1 MEINV
6 KLPLT
11 NLQLELL
18 KLFSNPVSN
27 DELLE
32 IKDLLV
38 QYFANKAMDL
48 ADEVWEKNSWNEKDE
63 KKFLKDHL
71 RTPYKRL

>member
-1 MEINV
+1 MQTNV
-6 KLPLT
+6 QLPLT

-18 KLFSNPVSN
+18 KLFSSPVSN

-48 ADEVWEKNSWNEKDE
+48 ADEVWEKNEWNEKDE
-63 KKFLKDHL
+63 KNFLNDHL